1 MLTLSN
7 ALPLALQ
14 VQSVKHG
21 DCASVVRPLGQ
32 WSSLERKA
40 NTQANLAARVFICSD
55 NSQFIRWLY
64 GSSVQN
70 TDFVLIYMSTVWV

>member
-21 DCASVVRPLGQ
+21 ECASVVWPLGQ
-32 WSSLERKA
+32 WCSLERKA

-55 NSQFIRWLY
+55 NCLFIRWIY

-70 TDFVLIYMSTVWV
+70 KDFVLIYMSTDWI